1 MSLQVLGDVQ
11 LVTRQEVE
19 CMIEAGSVS
28 EDALREGLAEQGKAA
43 ERGDELLR
51 QQLAGL
57 EAKADARHEELDGKI
72 GDEAEIRDRR
82 DKGLEALIRTETSDR
97 RQGDTAVLEALA
109 ELKEYESE
117 AYPNAFAEKIRGLP
131 IAFLTVTNGDKSLSV
146 GDTLATVDERFFP
159 RRAVDFH
166 MYAEQVGDGGSETW
180 LLLLRLDNSGNVN
193 VINKVKVA
201 EGLSATDV
209 ATVLYLTEQ
218 REG

>member
-57 EAKADARHEELDGKI
+57 GAKADARHEELDGKI

-82 DKGLEALIRTETSDR
+82 DKGLEALIRTEISDR

-146 GDTLATVDERFFP
+146 GDTLATVDEKFFP